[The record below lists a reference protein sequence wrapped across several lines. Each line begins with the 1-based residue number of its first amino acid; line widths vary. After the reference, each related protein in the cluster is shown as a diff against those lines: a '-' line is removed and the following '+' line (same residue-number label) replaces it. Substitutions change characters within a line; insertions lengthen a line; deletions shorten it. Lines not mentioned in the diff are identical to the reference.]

1 MDRSTDTGPFRL
13 LFVCTGNTCRS
24 PMAEVIARHRI
35 EERGWAQVEVRSAGV
50 GAWDGSPASGGALRA
65 AAASG
70 LDLSGHASTYL
81 TPELVESSDLILT
94 MSAGH
99 LSRALELGAGDRVTM
114 LTALAEDLEDGAAAA
129 GIPDPIGGPDEEYA
143 ATFAVLDDLIDRAL
157 SRLEPIVKP

>member
-1 MDRSTDTGPFRL
+1 MDPTTEAGPFRL

-35 EERGWAQVEVRSAGV
+35 AERGWAQVQVRSAGV

-99 LSRALELGAGDRVTM
+99 LARARELGAGDRVAM
-114 LTALAEDLEDGAAAA
+114 LTAFANDLADDGVAA

-143 ATFAVLDDLIDRAL
+143 ATFTVLDDLIDRVL
-157 SRLEPIVKP
+157 TRLEPVVKP